1 MTKRVGAWQTGITGR
16 VLLAESKRAGR
27 QRIAA
32 YLRGDGFQ
40 VLEASNGLDA
50 LLVLR
55 RGTVDIA
62 LVDTMLPEI
71 DGLELVRRVRR
82 ESTVPII
89 MLTTSRDEAARIA
102 ELEAGADD
110 YAVKPLSMPEVTARM
125 RAQLRRARAFETE
138 QMVLRTGKLEL
149 DLDGRRCTISGGE
162 VELTRRE
169 FDLLGALLSYPGRI
183 HTREQLLELV
193 WGADSINARTVDA
206 HVAALRRKLGS
217 AISIATLRG
226 LGYRLDPASASEWAP
241 RVDGRGPGETA

>member
-1 MTKRVGAWQTGITGR
+1 MRIGGGR
-16 VLLAESKRAGR
+16 VLVAESNSRVR
-27 QRIAA
+27 QAIAA

-40 VLEASNGLDA
+40 VLEASNGLEA

-62 LVDTMLPEI
+62 LVDAMLPEI

-89 MLTTSRDEAARIA
+89 MLTGSRDQAARIA
-102 ELEAGADD
+102 ELDAGADD
-110 YAVKPLSMPEVTARM
+110 YVVKPLSMPEVTARM
-125 RAQLRRARAFETE
+125 RAQLRRARGFETE
-138 QMVLRTGKLEL
+138 PTVLRTGELEL
-149 DLDGRRCTISGGE
+149 DLDARRCSARGRE

-169 FDLLGALLSYPGRI
+169 FDLLGALLRYPGRI

-193 WGADSINARTVDA
+193 WGTDAISPKTVDV

-217 AISIATLRG
+217 AITIATLRG
-226 LGYRLDPASASEWAP
+226 LGYRLDPAAAPTWAQQ
-241 RVDGRGPGETA
+241 RAGGGVGEPA

>member
-1 MTKRVGAWQTGITGR
+1 MGIVGR
-16 VLLAESKRAGR
+16 VLVAESNRRVR
-27 QRIAA
+27 QAIAA
-32 YLRGDGFQ
+32 YVRGDGFQ
-40 VLEASNGLDA
+40 VLEASNGLEA

-62 LVDTMLPEI
+62 LVDAMLPEI

-89 MLTTSRDEAARIA
+89 MLTASRDEAARIA

-110 YAVKPLSMPEVTARM
+110 YVVEPLSMPEVTARM
-125 RAQLRRARAFETE
+125 RAQLRRARGFETE
-138 QMVLRTGKLEL
+138 PTILRTGELEL
-149 DLDGRRCTISGGE
+149 DLDAWRCSAGGRE

-169 FDLLGALLSYPGRI
+169 FDLLSALLRYPGRI

-193 WGADSINARTVDA
+193 WGTDAISPKTVDV

-217 AISIATLRG
+217 AITIATLRG
-226 LGYRLDPASASEWAP
+226 LGYRLDPAAP
-241 RVDGRGPGETA
+241 PALSQQRTGGGVGEPA

>member
-1 MTKRVGAWQTGITGR
+1 MGISGGR
-16 VLLAESKRAGR
+16 VLVAEGDGR
-27 QRIAA
+27 VRQLISA

-40 VLEASNGLDA
+40 VLEASSGLEA

-62 LVDTMLPEI
+62 LVDPTLPEI
-71 DGLELVRRVRR
+71 DGLELVRRIRR
-82 ESTVPII
+82 ESTVPIV
-89 MLTTSRDEAARIA
+89 MLTASRDEAARIA

-110 YAVKPLSMPEVTARM
+110 YVVKPLSMPEVTARM
-125 RAQLRRARAFETE
+125 RAQLRRARGFETE
-138 QMVLRTGKLEL
+138 QTVLRSGGLEL
-149 DLDGRRCTISGGE
+149 DLDARRCSTSGHE

-169 FDLLGALLSYPGRI
+169 FELLAALLRYPGRI

-193 WGADSINARTVDA
+193 WGTDSISPKTVDV

-226 LGYRLDPASASEWAP
+226 LGYRLDPTAAPAWAQQRAGGGAGESA
-241 RVDGRGPGETA
+241 

>member
-1 MTKRVGAWQTGITGR
+1 MGITGGR
-16 VLLAESKRAGR
+16 VLLAESDRALR
-27 QRIAA
+27 QGIAA

-40 VLEASNGLDA
+40 VLEASSGLEA

-62 LVDTMLPEI
+62 LVDPTLPEI

-82 ESTVPII
+82 ESTVPIV
-89 MLTTSRDEAARIA
+89 MLTASRDEAARIA

-110 YAVKPLSMPEVTARM
+110 YVVKPLSMPEVTARM

-138 QMVLRTGKLEL
+138 PTVLRTGELQL
-149 DLDGRRCTISGGE
+149 DLDRRRCRISGDE

-193 WGADSINARTVDA
+193 WGAESIRPKTVNV
-206 HVAALRRKLGS
+206 HIAALRRKLGS

-226 LGYRLDPASASEWAP
+226 LGYRLDPASAAEWAP
-241 RVDGRGPGETA
+241 RRDGRGLGDTG

>member
-1 MTKRVGAWQTGITGR
+1 MGIGGTR
-16 VLLAESKRAGR
+16 VLVAEGNRRVR
-27 QRIAA
+27 QVIAA

-40 VLEASNGLDA
+40 VLEASSGLEA

-62 LVDTMLPEI
+62 LVDPMLPEI

-89 MLTTSRDEAARIA
+89 MLTASPDEVARIA

-110 YAVKPLSMPEVTARM
+110 YVVKPLSMPEVTARM
-125 RAQLRRARAFETE
+125 RAQLRRARGFETE
-138 QMVLRTGKLEL
+138 QTVLRTGELEL
-149 DLDGRRCTISGGE
+149 DLDARRCSAGGRD
-162 VELTRRE
+162 VDLTRRE
-169 FDLLGALLSYPGRI
+169 FDLLGALLRYPGRI

-193 WGADSINARTVDA
+193 WGTDAISPKTVDV

-217 AISIATLRG
+217 AITIATLRG
-226 LGYRLDPASASEWAP
+226 LGYRLDPAAPPVWAQQ
-241 RVDGRGPGETA
+241 RAGGGVGDTA